1 MARPSNP
8 PDSLDNQLMSYL
20 IFAIDFVVCLLP
32 FMEMEGLMSVPKRIS
47 QGVLVSIGAL
57 AVALGLSKRKTGDG
71 AQSGISRDAIVEKMF
86 RSFDKD
92 NSGAIS
98 STEMRLAMHNLSD
111 DITFDQVDQIIKDA
125 DLDGDGQIDFQEF
138 VKMTQCVERRDAVLE
153 TGSAQTHRFSAGSPS
168 ALRSQRDVRPDT
180 AADTAAKI
188 LARQTPE
195 QAKYDE
201 VHEAAA
207 AGRNHHEAEAIRR
220 LEFNAR
226 MKHEADALIA
236 PYHVHGYRSKTSGLR
251 PVTAQ
256 GGDTNASLQPA
267 RNAAFEAA
275 HARLQA
281 DHALLTDWAGD
292 LGAGVGGADSDPS
305 GSGNKRTEYIQ
316 REYIQAENSHLPT
329 TRPRP
334 HDDVNTA
341 ADTLTES
348 QRGQPQDV
356 SKVQEESMREKRAAV
371 GMTQDRGPQTA
382 TERKA
387 VVMESHSS
395 DPGFLGLLTSFWP
408 DTFGAASRRTT
419 QANGKTEIVEVAL

>member
-1 MARPSNP
+1 MCGCCVMYGIMLRGRRKALAASTAELLARQTSDDIVTDEACRPSNT
-8 PDSLDNQLMSYL
+8 SN
-20 IFAIDFVVCLLP
+20 
-32 FMEMEGLMSVPKRIS
+32 
-47 QGVLVSIGAL
+47 
-57 AVALGLSKRKTGDG
+57 
-71 AQSGISRDAIVEKMF
+71 
-86 RSFDKD
+86 
-92 NSGAIS
+92 
-98 STEMRLAMHNLSD
+98 
-111 DITFDQVDQIIKDA
+111 
-125 DLDGDGQIDFQEF
+125 
-138 VKMTQCVERRDAVLE
+138 
-153 TGSAQTHRFSAGSPS
+153 RFSAGSPS

-207 AGRNHHEAEAIRR
+207 AGRNVATVAQARQRDEEDETFANLMHQEADRVHHEAEAIRR

-256 GGDTNASLQPA
+256 GGDTNASLKPATGPQP
-267 RNAAFEAA
+267 
-275 HARLQA
+275 L
-281 DHALLTDWAGD
+281 
-292 LGAGVGGADSDPS
+292 SP
-305 GSGNKRTEYIQ
+305 

-382 TERKA
+382 TESKA